1 MTPMTATP
9 LSLVPPARGSR
20 GRLRRIGDLRGGYTH
35 ECDAIVVGSGPGGF
49 VAADNLA
56 ASGMR
61 VALIEAGPVAE
72 AHTMTA
78 EAPRFLAK
86 HYWEGGLRLVGGN
99 SPNPAMMGRCLGGS
113 SVVNSAIMLKLPDW
127 VRQEWTRDDHL
138 GEVLAPG
145 ALDRAFAR
153 VFERTKTTPTPM
165 TVLGRRNLLMKEAL
179 EAMGIEGKPLPRAV
193 EDCQGCGDCI
203 TGCHDGRKQ
212 SADRAYAERFLDHGG
227 EIFTCSQ
234 VDKVLM
240 EGGRAVGVTGR
251 VIDVDGWREVGRFTV
266 RAPKVIMAAGVA
278 HTPHILMNSGL
289 TGGGL
294 VGETL
299 YVHLTGG
306 GVAIMDEVVDPW
318 HGATQGW
325 GAFSDE
331 IHGMKYEA
339 LWAAPSLISVNWGGM
354 GRDFLE
360 ALPNMKHAAVF
371 ALVYKGRVRGRVRRG
386 LFGNPRLEIQV
397 PTDQAQVTTR
407 GLKTLVDGFL
417 KIGARWVQTTV
428 NGVPDRIKNTRD
440 SEALLSKKIRPRDC
454 HMTFNHM
461 FGSCRM
467 SGDPRRGPVD
477 PSGALRGVRGVWVAD
492 ASVFPGPSAVNPQA
506 TIMALSDLISRRIGD
521 LAA

>member
-1 MTPMTATP
+1 MTP
-9 LSLVPPARGSR
+9 LSVVRSESR
-20 GRLRRIGDLRGGYTH
+20 GRGRVRGIEDVRGGYH
-35 ECDAIVVGSGPGGF
+35 YECDAVVVGSGPGGF

-56 ASGMR
+56 ASGMK
-61 VALIEAGPVAE
+61 VALLEAGPVATP
-72 AHTMTA
+72 AAMTG

-86 HYWEGGLRLVGGN
+86 HYWEGGMRLVGGN

-127 VRQEWTRDDHL
+127 VRNEWIRDDHL
-138 GEVLAPG
+138 GEVLSSG
-145 ALDRAFAR
+145 AFDRAFDR
-153 VFERTKTTPTPM
+153 VFLRTHTTPTPM
-165 TVLGRRNLLMKEAL
+165 TMLGRRNLLMKEAL

-193 EDCQGCGDCI
+193 KDCQGCGDCI

-212 SADRAYAERFLDHGG
+212 SADRAYGDGFLEHGG
-227 EIFTCSQ
+227 EVFTCSQ
-234 VDKVLM
+234 VDKVLV

-266 RAPKVIMAAGVA
+266 RAPKVIMSAGVA
-278 HTPHILMNSGL
+278 HTPLILMNSGL

-299 YVHLTGG
+299 QVHLTGG

-331 IHGMKYEA
+331 VRGMKYEA
-339 LWAAPSLISVNWGGM
+339 LWASPSLISVNWGGM

-360 ALPNMKHAAVF
+360 SLPHMKHAAVF

-386 LFGNPRLEIQV
+386 IFGNPRLEIQLPRDEV
-397 PTDQAQVTTR
+397 QVTTR

-428 NGVPDRIKNTRD
+428 HGVPDKIRNASD
-440 SEALLSKKIRPRDC
+440 SEALLSKRINPRDC

-467 SGDPRRGPVD
+467 SADPRRGPVD
-477 PSGALRGVRGVWVAD
+477 PTGALRGVRGLWVAD
-492 ASVFPGPSAVNPQA
+492 ASVFPAPSAVNPQA